1 VLAGLAL
8 SGCGLTVQS
17 PDDFVLTRTG
27 GSGRLTEL
35 VNDSGTIS
43 CNGGKARR
51 MSSAMLIA
59 ARNLV
64 TSLDADAKQGMRLPA
79 SGGSVYTYTIRMQ
92 DGTIS
97 FPDTAAARHPE
108 LGPAEQF
115 ALQAAEGPCAGH

>member
-1 VLAGLAL
+1 
-8 SGCGLTVQS
+8 LTVQS
-17 PDDFVLTRTG
+17 PDDFLLTRTG
-27 GSGRLTEL
+27 GSGPLTEL

-51 MSSAMLIA
+51 ISSAMLIA
-59 ARNLV
+59 ARDLV
-64 TSLDADAKQGMRLPA
+64 TRLDPDAKRGMRLPA
-79 SGGSVYTYTIRMQ
+79 SASAGSVYTYTIKMQ

-115 ALQAAEGPCAGH
+115 ALQAAEGPCAGAGR